1 MWLAA
6 AVLSAVSLGGGV
18 FTSPSSSSHLLSFTL
33 VMALS
38 NHGWC
43 LGLSQVLLTQLLQ
56 VHDRLQ
62 VLLSLLWEE
71 LADGVLWVW

>member
-1 MWLAA
+1 
-6 AVLSAVSLGGGV
+6 
-18 FTSPSSSSHLLSFTL
+18 
-33 VMALS
+33 MALS
-38 NHGWC
+38 NHGGC